1 MPGTEFTLQACTFI
15 YSRLE
20 KESFMRTLCEM
31 SGFILS
37 SAGIFFGTYGICS
50 GIAFDDARLLAI
62 GIVVLIVSMF
72 LYSYWLDFEDEDAE

>member
-1 MPGTEFTLQACTFI
+1 
-15 YSRLE
+15 
-20 KESFMRTLCEM
+20 M

-37 SAGIFFGTYGICS
+37 SAGIFFGTFGIYS
-50 GIAFDDARLLAI
+50 GIAFGDARLLAI